1 VRSELGPE
9 SARPPVAAFLGQAL
23 AASRLC
29 GVTRLADVTGLDRL
43 GLPVWQAVRP
53 AGRSLSV
60 HQGKGPSPPAA
71 RIGAL
76 CEAIEAHCAENVP
89 TDGPLCRF
97 AELPR
102 RERASDIGDY
112 CRNRNALPES
122 GDPIQWCRAADFAT
136 GKLIHL
142 PHQLVSLDYTM
153 GLPSY
158 FERTSGG
165 LGAGA
170 TEADALLI
178 ALLEVVERDGVGEW
192 QRRDPAR
199 RPAALLDLDTIPF
212 GWFQSWRDRFAS
224 LEVELR
230 AWRVPS
236 IVCVPTFMC
245 VIGGAEEFGP
255 AYRRFSGTAAHG
267 DPELALFKALAE
279 AIQSRLTLI
288 AGVRDDIL
296 PSHYARPQPKPPEG
310 DLAPGRL
317 AWDGIEPIACSAE
330 MIAERLAPLGYRQ
343 IAVKRLDQGLEG
355 VAVTK
360 AFVPGLGSLTRA
372 RRTPQ

>member
-1 VRSELGPE
+1 M
-9 SARPPVAAFLGQAL
+9 
-23 AASRLC
+23 
-29 GVTRLADVTGLDRL
+29 
-43 GLPVWQAVRP
+43 RP

-60 HQGKGPSPPAA
+60 HQGKGPSPAAA

-76 CEAIEAHCAENVP
+76 CEAIESHCAENVAA
-89 TDGPLCRF
+89 DGPLCRF
-97 AELPR
+97 AGLPR
-102 RERASDIGDY
+102 RERARDIGDY

-122 GDPIQWCRAADFAT
+122 DDPIQWCRAADFAT
-136 GKLIHL
+136 GRPIHL
-142 PHQLVSLDYTM
+142 PHHLVSLDYTM

-165 LGAGA
+165 LGAGP
-170 TEADALLI
+170 TEADALLT
-178 ALLEVVERDGVGEW
+178 ALLEVIERDGVGEW

-199 RPAALLDLDTIPF
+199 RRAASLDLDTIPF

-224 LEVELR
+224 LDVAVQ

-236 IVCVPTFMC
+236 IVGVPTFMC
-245 VIGGAEEFGP
+245 VIGGAEEFGS

-267 DPELALFKALAE
+267 DAELALFKALAE

-296 PSHYARPQPKPPEG
+296 PSHYARAQPKPAEG
-310 DLAPGRL
+310 DVAPGRL
-317 AWDGIEPIACSAE
+317 AWDGIEPIAFSGE
-330 MIAERLAPLGYRQ
+330 IIAERLAALGYRQ
-343 IAVKRLDQGLEG
+343 IAVKRLDGELEG
-355 VAVTK
+355 IAVTK

>member
-1 VRSELGPE
+1 VCSDLGPE
-9 SARPPVAAFLGQAL
+9 SALRPVTAFFDKAL
-23 AASRLC
+23 AAARLC
-29 GVTRLADVTGLDRL
+29 GVTRLADITGLDRL
-43 GLPVWQAVRP
+43 GLPVWQTVRP

-60 HQGKGPSPPAA
+60 HQGKGPAPAA
-71 RIGAL
+71 AKLGAL
-76 CEAIEAHCAENVP
+76 CEAIESHCAENAP
-89 TDGPLCRF
+89 ADGPLCRF
-97 AELPR
+97 ADLPR
-102 RERASDIGDY
+102 RERAADVGDY
-112 CRNRNALPES
+112 CRDRNALPES
-122 GDPIQWCRAADFAT
+122 ADPILWCSAADLAT
-136 GKLIHL
+136 GKPIHL
-142 PHQLVSLDYTM
+142 PHHQVSLDYTM
-153 GLPSY
+153 GLPSH

-170 TEADALLI
+170 AEADALLI
-178 ALLEVVERDGVGEW
+178 ALLEVIERDGVGEW

-199 RPAALLDLDTIPF
+199 RAAASLDLGTIPF
-212 GWFQSWRDRFAS
+212 GWFQSWRNRFAS
-224 LEVELR
+224 LDVELQ

-236 IVCVPTFMC
+236 LVGVPTFMC

-296 PSHYARPQPKPPEG
+296 PSHYARPQPKPAEC
-310 DLAPGRL
+310 DLSPGRL
-317 AWDGIEPIACSAE
+317 AWDGIEPIACGVE
-330 MIAERLAPLGYRQ
+330 MIAERLAALGYRQ
-343 IAVKRLDQGLEG
+343 IAVKRLDDGLEG

-372 RRTPQ
+372 RRAPL